1 MVSAKEENK
10 AGARMGA
17 AGKATAIGN
26 AAVRVDLA
34 EATLREDPL
43 PRALGRKRTQAPVS
57 GAASGRGADG
67 S

>member
-10 AGARMGA
+10 AGAGMEA
-17 AGKATAIGN
+17 AGKATAVIN

-34 EATLREDPL
+34 EATLHEDPL
-43 PRALGRKRTQAPVS
+43 SRALGRKCTQAPVS
-57 GAASGRGADG
+57 GAASGCGADG